1 MTRQASNEEA
11 ITQSAAQTLAKV
23 VTSKTGTAGAYA
35 VGDVVT
41 YTITQTNTGNVTL
54 NNVVIT
60 DDEGHG
66 KSTTSGKTGSCASVA
81 PSATCVLEG
90 TYTITQTEKDAG
102 TFKNTA
108 SVKSTEIPTAL
119 ETSNTITLAANA
131 KPTLS
136 KALTSN
142 ADEDKTSTI
151 TVGDTLTYTVTL
163 LNDGDVT
170 ITDTTITDDKISP
183 SSASCSSVAVNGTCV
198 LTGTYKVTQA
208 DVDAGKVVNN
218 AASTSKNPAG
228 TTLTRQASN
237 EEAITR
243 SVELAV
249 VKTASST
256 GSSVGDVITYTI
268 EIKNTGNVTVKD
280 LVLTDTFT
288 DAQGAALA
296 LTTGPSFVKNSG
308 ASAEKTLAP
317 GETATYT
324 ATYAITQAA
333 IDAGGVKNV
342 ALVAG
347 TDPLGTKVEDTSDN
361 GDEAEDSPGDTD
373 EDPTNDPTE
382 TPLAPAPS
390 LVVQKT
396 ASSTGSSVGDVITYT
411 IEIKN
416 TGNVTVKDLVLTDTF
431 TDAQGAALAL
441 TTGPSFVKN
450 SGASAEKT
458 LAPGET
464 ATYTATYAI
473 TQAAIDAGGV
483 KNVALVAGTDP
494 LGTKVEDTS
503 DNGDEAE
510 DSPGDTDEDP
520 TNDPTETPLAPAPSL
535 VVQKTASSTGS
546 SVGDVITYTIEIKN
560 TGNVTVKDL
569 VLTDTFTDA
578 QGAALALT
586 TGPSFVKNSG
596 ASAEKTLAPGE
607 TATYT
612 ATYAITQAAIDAGG
626 VKNVALVAGTDPLG
640 TKVEDTSDNGDEAE
654 DSPGDTDED
663 PTNDPTE
670 TPLTGE
676 PSQTISK
683 RVSENADED
692 ASGDISLND
701 TLTYTV
707 TATNIGNLTLSNL
720 VVADEQ
726 LEPKTITCERVE
738 PGQGCTLAGILKVT
752 QAHVDAGFIDNI
764 ATVTSQQIPEK
775 TQTDLRTM
783 VPRRPALA
791 ISKTVSA
798 ASTAEI
804 VVGDELSYTVLA
816 TNVGNQTLSD
826 VTVNDTMIL
835 PSSIVCAVLAPNDSC
850 ELSGVYVVTQADK
863 DAGDITNVASVVSVE
878 LPKPLETTLITPL
891 VQNFQPTLSKV
902 LSRLTDRDENG
913 GISAGDLLTFTVSLL
928 NDGDAT
934 LTQVLLSD
942 DRVSPSSAS
951 CAKVLP
957 GSSCKLVG
965 SYKVTQADVDAGNL
979 VNIALASMKEHPEG
993 RKVVLNTPLT
1003 QVTELALD
1011 KEFIEHIDIDG
1022 SGDLNSGDALSYRI
1036 TAQNTGNVTLTN
1048 VRVTDEILLPSEAVC
1063 AEVGPGDTCVLS
1075 GRYTVLVTDITAG
1088 VVVNKATADAD
1099 NLADPVLAETKV
1111 PLEQNQAPTLTKVL
1125 VSNDDRDVNGSVTPG
1140 DVLTYRVTLLND
1152 GNATLTNAV
1161 VTDPLIEPSAKTC
1174 ATLLPGKSCD
1184 LVGTYLVT
1192 FADQQAG
1199 IIENFAEATT
1209 TEVPGP
1215 RQASLETIVEE
1226 PLADLSLTKTVN
1238 LSEDKDGST
1247 TLTPGDVVEFV
1258 ITITNEV
1265 TDIPTGDATGVVV
1278 FDKLQSRYGYLS
1290 DDGAGLYDPVVGD
1303 WTVGTVRLGES
1314 KQLRI
1319 SALVLSTGSFTNTAE
1334 VTGSNSIDP
1343 DSFPGNDDGDQDEDD
1358 EAASPPSPTV
1368 GLSVEVGTP
1377 VPRGN
1382 GNYTIPMSYV
1392 IENTGIVGL
1401 CDLKILDDLGAVF
1414 GSDRVVSVTTPV
1426 TAGTLVPNPNFDGVT
1441 DLNLL
1446 ISDCDNADASRLPA
1460 DSDAVVKIIVEVTP
1474 TPDVTRYEHN
1484 ARVEAKSS
1492 DIGSPSVQIPIFDLS
1507 TDGPEPD
1514 PNKNNNAEEDAPNI
1528 IELQL
1533 LPEIDVDI
1541 RASVPVLQP
1550 TGEYLTV
1557 LGLTVLNQGNLS
1569 LTDID
1574 LSLPLSE
1581 VFLNGYRLAGPVT
1594 VDRGSIVVNNQFDGG
1609 DRVGLFDADA
1619 SDGISSHLA
1628 VGELV
1633 NAEVPVIFESNSQA
1647 SFELSAMVS
1656 AQASVGAVSDRSLDD
1671 VAAGLDKPAVIS
1683 TTPIGT
1689 VGVALSASPAAETI
1703 VAKDPSER
1711 CEVNPCQASL
1721 TLKVENVGNL
1731 ALSGIQVE
1739 PLLSGPDGLPEGT
1752 VVSIT
1757 DLSAEAG
1764 LSLVNQGVVGQ
1775 SFVIGGE
1782 DVIQLLAGT
1791 ETLAIGG
1798 RASIRLALRFTLPAG
1813 TLFERFDIAALA
1825 SGLDTEGVR
1834 VSDLSNNGSS
1844 VDLAGDGPND
1854 DGIATP
1860 LVISSQSIIGV
1871 LAQAKSDS
1879 AGNVI
1884 TLLDGGDPEQD
1895 IEARTLTYGAGFQV
1909 EVANLGN
1916 TALEAVEVVNSLVG
1930 TFPTLAADPKQPL
1943 SVVPGSISV
1952 TKTTSD
1958 PVDPAG
1964 LSQKRDGKVQSG
1976 IRRKTDLANAVNL
1989 NFDGIRDVNLVNA
2002 DQVTLAL
2009 GETIVIRYDLEIKI
2023 DYANEAA
2030 IQELQQQNFETQ
2042 IVANGT
2048 DSESGQTISDL
2059 SDDAPG
2065 IDLDALD
2072 FNELRDALDGDGDFD
2087 PNEAGENTP
2096 TALQFPTAI
2105 QGKVCLD
2112 MNADGGCT
2120 EIDTPL
2126 EGWTVNVFEAGGQ
2139 SDPAPQTKQR
2149 GVTQKPLLNAAGE
2162 PISVLTD
2169 ANGYY
2174 SIASAPTGSY
2184 RFDFE
2189 SPYGVVAGTVNG
2201 TGFSLKVLNV
2211 PTLVLDPRGLIYD
2224 SVTGDPIGGVML
2236 TLADA
2241 QGIPLPAACFSV
2253 PAQQNQITGSADVPG
2268 LLGLPAGAYEF
2279 SIQPGAATEC
2289 PVEST
2294 RYQILLDAETLPEG
2308 YARSSLRPPEVD
2320 ALIATPDRCSASGVN
2335 VDTDP
2340 ETTRCEVSKGVV
2352 PEVGEGLPPY
2362 YLSFE
2367 IEEGAVE
2374 FVNNHIPLDPPIDGL
2389 VLLTKASVKDTVMV
2403 GDLAPYT
2410 VRVENLTQYPL
2421 LGLELVDTQAP
2432 GFALADGSLRLTR
2445 AGEDGLLGTEDD
2457 QTKAL
2462 GFMGGRPIS
2471 LESFNLLPR
2480 ETVMISY
2487 VMRVGAGV
2495 ERGLLQN
2502 VVVPLLADQMVGNR
2516 AQASI
2521 EVVADPLFDLTAF
2534 IGKVFADQNENGTQ
2548 DDDEIG
2554 LPGVRI
2560 ATVGGEWITT
2570 DRHGRFSLPGIDPGK
2585 NSRGRNAIL
2594 KVDPASLPSGSRFT
2608 TENPRVLRI
2617 TGGLMNQFDFG
2628 VKLPDVAPVPPQSFK
2643 TQKVTKTTIERIL
2656 DPVRFASGQFQ
2667 ISDQYVQQLKGA
2679 LKQLQGVANLRIVLE
2694 GHTDNQALSSAATER
2709 YGDNLGLSAARA
2721 TAVATFLSEALGLSI
2736 DQFVTQGYGDQRPAV
2751 SNASAEGMALN
2762 RRVEIRLA
2770 YDVTEAEQI
2779 TTTTGKT
2786 ARIVMGDRYFDGS
2799 DLRPIAFPVFDGIK
2813 DALTDPAML
2822 NLVLVI
2828 PTGSEFVSRRALIL
2842 AYFHGL
2848 EGLSEVQVQKLI
2860 VSSTKAEHQDLSRA
2874 SKWLTRW
2881 VLLALNTL
2889 IPPVFADTD
2898 VTCLSPSLCSG
2909 KDLMIYVSE
2918 AAQAPVATLGPQG
2931 LSIGEQGAV
2940 WISKQ
2945 PGQVSPRFVVR
2956 APETLQV
2963 EDSGLVQPAEFW
2975 MDTNFPDQI
2984 TSWTLK
2990 FFAGRDG
2997 LRKRAIAEVT
3007 GEGIP
3012 IGTPVIWEGNLLEGR
3027 LMPGSTLAYSL
3038 TLLGVTGDEIE
3049 VRGGIIHLQ
3058 LPAEDAPEVF
3068 AFDDLTWFEEI
3079 ESENHLVSTD
3089 LNLTGDLVTLHA
3101 ANLPVGATMMLGDAR
3116 YPVGQTGQLMVDRQL
3131 PPGDYRLPIAV
3142 LDPSDAV
3149 LGRYELPVTV
3159 EGDYFFMVGLA
3170 DFTTGKHDVSGNIE
3184 LLNQDAHYDGDV
3196 YVDGRLAFY
3205 LKGQIQGKYLI
3216 TAQLDT
3222 GEDDIGAVFSDID
3235 RNDPRRLFKRIDPD
3249 RLYPVYGD
3257 DSRVTR
3263 DVDTQGKFYVR
3274 LDWDRSKVLWGNY
3287 NTGMSGTEL
3296 SAYNRSLYGFK
3307 LDYRSSDKTELNEDR
3322 HTFKTFVSEPN
3333 TKAARDELIG
3343 TGGSLYYLSHSD
3355 LVLGSA
3361 KLMVEV
3367 RDRLSGRVR
3376 EQIELIEGQDYEI
3389 DPFQGRVILSRPLR
3403 STANLSVL
3411 SIIRQAPLD
3420 GDEVVLI
3427 ADYEYITTGFSG
3439 GEDVTAGVRGKTWL
3453 GDHIAV
3459 GGTYVSEADD
3469 GAEFEIKGVDVTFK
3483 AAERSY
3489 LVIEQSETRAG
3500 QDLAFNQS
3508 SDGGL
3513 GYQALS
3519 LPGAVM
3525 SGQALSVT
3533 GQIDLED
3540 LGAAKPGQVGFWYR
3554 NQDAGFNSL
3563 AFNQASGNDLMTYGV
3578 ETALTLTETVAL
3590 KARFDHEERGSDAT
3604 YDDGG
3609 IQLDW
3614 QASDRFRLAGEY
3626 LKQRDDLLG
3635 TVDNSSTLGVRLS
3648 FDVNDRLSS
3657 FVNAQSVLEQ
3667 SRNSQMEDLM
3677 GVGFD
3682 YRATQK
3688 TSLTGEVFSDGEHD
3702 GARLG
3707 FGYRYR
3713 DNSAAY
3719 LNYVTER
3726 GDLTRDGLTLGHKT
3740 EITDRMSV
3748 YSEHR
3753 FDQGGRQNVE
3763 GNSYGL
3769 SYRFTDA
3776 WTVDGDILMGET
3788 QGASGGLDQ
3797 RSAYS
3802 LSSRY
3807 RDERL
3812 NVVNRL
3818 EFRVD
3823 DSAAGAD
3830 RDQWVSTN
3838 RLQYRYSNDWVV
3850 VGKADYSKAL
3860 EKTTE
3865 FIDARFAEVDLGL
3878 AYRPVAHNKLNLLA
3892 MVSYVYDVDP
3902 SNQMGGLYVDEKG
3915 RVLSLE
3921 GLYQLTDRLKLG
3933 GKVAVKRSA
3942 IRLDRNQDDFISA
3955 TTTLWIA
3962 RLRYHMV
3969 WKLDALVEYRKLEID
3984 EIGDR
3989 KQGAL
3994 LGLDLQLGPNM
4005 AVGVG
4010 YNFTDFNDR
4019 LTNLDYESKGWFL
4032 NLNGRL

>member
-1 MTRQASNEEA
+1 MTECR
-11 ITQSAAQTLAKV
+11 
-23 VTSKTGTAGAYA
+23 
-35 VGDVVT
+35 
-41 YTITQTNTGNVTL
+41 
-54 NNVVIT
+54 
-60 DDEGHG
+60 
-66 KSTTSGKTGSCASVA
+66 
-81 PSATCVLEG
+81 
-90 TYTITQTEKDAG
+90 
-102 TFKNTA
+102 
-108 SVKSTEIPTAL
+108 
-119 ETSNTITLAANA
+119 
-131 KPTLS
+131 
-136 KALTSN
+136 
-142 ADEDKTSTI
+142 
-151 TVGDTLTYTVTL
+151 
-163 LNDGDVT
+163 
-170 ITDTTITDDKISP
+170 P
-183 SSASCSSVAVNGTCV
+183 SSS
-198 LTGTYKVTQA
+198 
-208 DVDAGKVVNN
+208 
-218 AASTSKNPAG
+218 
-228 TTLTRQASN
+228 
-237 EEAITR
+237 
-243 SVELAV
+243 
-249 VKTASST
+249 
-256 GSSVGDVITYTI
+256 
-268 EIKNTGNVTVKD
+268 
-280 LVLTDTFT
+280 
-288 DAQGAALA
+288 
-296 LTTGPSFVKNSG
+296 
-308 ASAEKTLAP
+308 
-317 GETATYT
+317 
-324 ATYAITQAA
+324 
-333 IDAGGVKNV
+333 
-342 ALVAG
+342 
-347 TDPLGTKVEDTSDN
+347 
-361 GDEAEDSPGDTD
+361 
-373 EDPTNDPTE
+373 
-382 TPLAPAPS
+382 
-390 LVVQKT
+390 
-396 ASSTGSSVGDVITYT
+396 
-411 IEIKN
+411 
-416 TGNVTVKDLVLTDTF
+416 
-431 TDAQGAALAL
+431 
-441 TTGPSFVKN
+441 
-450 SGASAEKT
+450 
-458 LAPGET
+458 
-464 ATYTATYAI
+464 
-473 TQAAIDAGGV
+473 
-483 KNVALVAGTDP
+483 
-494 LGTKVEDTS
+494 
-503 DNGDEAE
+503 
-510 DSPGDTDEDP
+510 
-520 TNDPTETPLAPAPSL
+520 
-535 VVQKTASSTGS
+535 
-546 SVGDVITYTIEIKN
+546 
-560 TGNVTVKDL
+560 
-569 VLTDTFTDA
+569 
-578 QGAALALT
+578 
-586 TGPSFVKNSG
+586 
-596 ASAEKTLAPGE
+596 
-607 TATYT
+607 
-612 ATYAITQAAIDAGG
+612 
-626 VKNVALVAGTDPLG
+626 
-640 TKVEDTSDNGDEAE
+640 
-654 DSPGDTDED
+654 
-663 PTNDPTE
+663 
-670 TPLTGE
+670 
-676 PSQTISK
+676 
-683 RVSENADED
+683 
-692 ASGDISLND
+692 
-701 TLTYTV
+701 
-707 TATNIGNLTLSNL
+707 
-720 VVADEQ
+720 
-726 LEPKTITCERVE
+726 
-738 PGQGCTLAGILKVT
+738 
-752 QAHVDAGFIDNI
+752 
-764 ATVTSQQIPEK
+764 
-775 TQTDLRTM
+775 
-783 VPRRPALA
+783 
-791 ISKTVSA
+791 
-798 ASTAEI
+798 
-804 VVGDELSYTVLA
+804 
-816 TNVGNQTLSD
+816 
-826 VTVNDTMIL
+826 
-835 PSSIVCAVLAPNDSC
+835 
-850 ELSGVYVVTQADK
+850 
-863 DAGDITNVASVVSVE
+863 
-878 LPKPLETTLITPL
+878 
-891 VQNFQPTLSKV
+891 
-902 LSRLTDRDENG
+902 
-913 GISAGDLLTFTVSLL
+913 
-928 NDGDAT
+928 
-934 LTQVLLSD
+934 
-942 DRVSPSSAS
+942 S

-957 GSSCKLVG
+957 GSSCELVG

-1492 DIGSPSVQIPIFDLS
+1492 DIGSPSVQIPIFDIS

-1943 SVVPGSISV
+1943 SVVPGSITV

-2023 DYANEAA
+2023 DYSNEAA

-2594 KVDPASLPSGSRFT
+2594 KVDPASLPTGSRFT

-2909 KDLMIYVSE
+2909 EDLMIYVSE

-3427 ADYEYITTGFSG
+3427 ADYEHITTGFSG

-3540 LGAAKPGQVGFWYR
+3540 LGAAKPGQVGVWYR

-3604 YDDGG
+3604 YDDSG

-3614 QASDRFRLAGEY
+3614 QASERYRLGAEY
-3626 LKQRDDLLG
+3626 LKQRDDLAG
-3635 TVDNSSTLGVRLS
+3635 NVDNSSTLGVRLS
-3648 FDVNDRLSS
+3648 FDVNERLSS

-3667 SRNSQMEDLM
+3667 SRNSQMEDLV

-3788 QGASGGLDQ
+3788 QGANGGFDQ

>member
-1 MTRQASNEEA
+1 MR
-11 ITQSAAQTLAKV
+11 LK
-23 VTSKTGTAGAYA
+23 
-35 VGDVVT
+35 
-41 YTITQTNTGNVTL
+41 
-54 NNVVIT
+54 
-60 DDEGHG
+60 
-66 KSTTSGKTGSCASVA
+66 
-81 PSATCVLEG
+81 
-90 TYTITQTEKDAG
+90 
-102 TFKNTA
+102 
-108 SVKSTEIPTAL
+108 TAL
-119 ETSNTITLAANA
+119 GDT
-131 KPTLS
+131 
-136 KALTSN
+136 
-142 ADEDKTSTI
+142 DEDPT
-151 TVGDTLTYTVTL
+151 
-163 LNDGDVT
+163 NDPTETPLAPV
-170 ITDTTITDDKISP
+170 P
-183 SSASCSSVAVNGTCV
+183 S
-198 LTGTYKVTQA
+198 L
-208 DVDAGKVVNN
+208 VV
-218 AASTSKNPAG
+218 
-228 TTLTRQASN
+228 Q
-237 EEAITR
+237 
-243 SVELAV
+243 
-249 VKTASST
+249 KTASST
-256 GSSVGDVITYTI
+256 GSSVGDVITYAI

-308 ASAEKTLAP
+308 ASAEKMLVP

-324 ATYAITQAA
+324 ATYVITQAA

-361 GDEAEDSPGDTD
+361 GDESEDSPGDM
-373 EDPTNDPTE
+373 
-382 TPLAPAPS
+382 
-390 LVVQKT
+390 
-396 ASSTGSSVGDVITYT
+396 
-411 IEIKN
+411 
-416 TGNVTVKDLVLTDTF
+416 
-431 TDAQGAALAL
+431 
-441 TTGPSFVKN
+441 
-450 SGASAEKT
+450 
-458 LAPGET
+458 
-464 ATYTATYAI
+464 
-473 TQAAIDAGGV
+473 
-483 KNVALVAGTDP
+483 
-494 LGTKVEDTS
+494 
-503 DNGDEAE
+503 
-510 DSPGDTDEDP
+510 
-520 TNDPTETPLAPAPSL
+520 
-535 VVQKTASSTGS
+535 
-546 SVGDVITYTIEIKN
+546 
-560 TGNVTVKDL
+560 
-569 VLTDTFTDA
+569 
-578 QGAALALT
+578 
-586 TGPSFVKNSG
+586 
-596 ASAEKTLAPGE
+596 
-607 TATYT
+607 
-612 ATYAITQAAIDAGG
+612 
-626 VKNVALVAGTDPLG
+626 
-640 TKVEDTSDNGDEAE
+640 
-654 DSPGDTDED
+654 DED

-783 VPRRPALA
+783 VPRRPALV

-957 GSSCKLVG
+957 ESSCELVG

-1003 QVTELALD
+1003 QVTELVLD

-2023 DYANEAA
+2023 DYSNEAA

-2679 LKQLQGVANLRIVLE
+2679 LKQLQGAANLRIVLE

-2860 VSSTKAEHQDLSRA
+2860 VSSTKAEHQDLSGA

-2909 KDLMIYVSE
+2909 EDLMIYVSE

-2997 LRKRAIAEVT
+2997 LRKRPIAEVT

-3089 LNLTGDLVTLHA
+3089 LNLIGDLVTLHA

-3427 ADYEYITTGFSG
+3427 ADYEHITTGFSG

-3667 SRNSQMEDLM
+3667 SRNSQMEDLV